1 MKKKILSIVLCVTL
15 VFCLFSCNLSNQG
28 STTNNVTNNI
38 TNEITNKVVEYE
50 NIKITDLEKA
60 IEETVKKVEDAVI
73 GVVLKQ
79 VSNLSGGVQSE
90 DNYSVGSGVIYKK
103 VENYNGS
110 ILTGY
115 TYYAITNRH
124 VVTADDK
131 KTSDDTK
138 VYVYLGA
145 HDLELEA
152 RVIAYDDKD
161 DLACIAFESNIFIQ
175 PVEFA
180 DSDTIQKGAFVIAVG
195 NPEGFDYYGSVT
207 FGVVSGPLR
216 YISAD
221 TDDDGVI
228 DFYGKYVQHDASIN
242 PGNSGGGLFT
252 LDGKLIG
259 INTLKISSS
268 NVDNMGF
275 AIPSNEVKLVVTEYL
290 EKNIKIVRPKLGVSV
305 YDVRDLTPARITEL
319 HLKSIPTSIYEPGE
333 APYGIYISQVTSGG
347 TMSAIDISP
356 DDILLTFNDVKLKKQ
371 STLSAMLNSLTEFQ
385 VGTTVKVTYYDR
397 SKDKVVEANVVLK
410 A

>member
-1 MKKKILSIVLCVTL
+1 MKKKILSITLCMVM
-15 VFCLFSCNLSNQG
+15 VFCLVGCRDNG

-38 TNEITNKVVEYE
+38 TNEITNKVVNYE
-50 NIKITDLEKA
+50 DIKITDLENA
-60 IEETVKKVEDAVI
+60 VEEAVKRVENAVI
-73 GVVLKQ
+73 GVILKQ
-79 VSNLSGGVQSE
+79 VSTVGGNVTSE
-90 DNYSVGSGVIYKK
+90 DNYGIGSGVIYKK
-103 VENYNGS
+103 VENYNGET
-110 ILTGY
+110 LTGY

-124 VVTADDK
+124 VVTDEDGK
-131 KTSDDTK
+131 LKGESK
-138 VYVYLGA
+138 VYVYIGS

-152 RVIAYDDKD
+152 KVIAYDDKD
-161 DLACIAFESNIFIQ
+161 DLACITFNSNIFIQ

-180 DSDTIQKGAFVIAVG
+180 DSDQIKKGSFVIAVG

-221 TDDDGVI
+221 TDGDGTQ
-228 DFYGKYVQHDASIN
+228 DFYGKYIQHDASIN

-259 INTLKISSS
+259 INTLKISSD

-290 EKNIKIVRPKLGVSV
+290 EKNIKIARPRLGISGTT
-305 YDVRDLTPARITEL
+305 VRDLTPAIISQL
-319 HLKSIPTSIYEPGE
+319 GLKSIPTSIYEAGE
-333 APYGIYISQVTSGG
+333 AAYGIYVRDVTTGG
-347 TMSAIDISP
+347 TMSSTSISA
-356 DDILLTFNDVKLKKQ
+356 DDILLTFDGVKLKNM
-371 STLSAMLNSLTEFQ
+371 STLSAMLNTLTDYK
-385 VGTTVKVTYYDR
+385 VGSSVKITYYDR
-397 SKDKVVEANVVLK
+397 SENKVVETNIVLK

>member
-1 MKKKILSIVLCVTL
+1 MKKKSLSIILCIVM
-15 VFCLFSCNLSNQG
+15 VFCLVGCRANG

-38 TNEITNKVVEYE
+38 TNEITNKVVNYE
-50 NIKITDLEKA
+50 DIKITDLENA
-60 IEETVKKVEDAVI
+60 VEETVKRVENAVI
-73 GVVLKQ
+73 GVILKQ
-79 VSNLSGGVQSE
+79 VSTVSGNVTSE
-90 DNYSVGSGVIYKK
+90 DNYGIGSGVIYKR
-103 VENYNGS
+103 VENYNGET
-110 ILTGY
+110 LTGY

-124 VVTADDK
+124 VVTDEDGK
-131 KTSDDTK
+131 LKGESK
-138 VYVYLGA
+138 VYVYLGF

-152 RVIAYDDKD
+152 KVIAYDDKD
-161 DLACIAFESNIFIQ
+161 DLACITFNSNIFIQ

-180 DSDTIQKGAFVIAVG
+180 DSDQIKKGSFVIAVG

-221 TDDDGVI
+221 TDGDGTK
-228 DFYGKYVQHDASIN
+228 DFYGKYIQHDASIN

-259 INTLKISSS
+259 INTLKISSN

-290 EKNIKIVRPKLGVSV
+290 EKNIKIVRPRLGISGTT
-305 YDVRDLTPARITEL
+305 VRDLTPATISQL
-319 HLKSIPTSIYEPGE
+319 GLKSIPTSIYEAGE
-333 APYGIYISQVTSGG
+333 AAYGIYIRDVTSGG
-347 TMSAIDISP
+347 TMSSTTITA
-356 DDILLTFNDVKLKKQ
+356 DDILLTFDGVKLKNM
-371 STLSAMLNSLTEFQ
+371 STLSAMLNTLTDYK
-385 VGTTVKVTYYDR
+385 VGSSVKITYYDR
-397 SKDKVVEANVVLK
+397 SENKVVETNIVLK